1 MINDNGTMRYS
12 ATDITRWLS
21 CAHASRLDALLQTD
35 PELKAW
41 KAANGPSRE
50 ESAREPAAIRGDEH
64 ELAMLHGMIDS
75 GLKVAEIPRPEFGD
89 PNGLATAASAT
100 LTAMREGADV
110 VFQAAL
116 VDGPWFGYA
125 DFLVRV
131 DGIPSALGDYSYE
144 VRDTK
149 LARKPSASA
158 LIQMAHYGAMVEA
171 IQQTPPPRLV
181 IWLGT
186 GELFEWPY
194 RDAVPYLRQAQ
205 QAFLQFQHDLPE
217 TVPVPIASCAGCR
230 WFDHCDEQ
238 WGPGDLRNVHRLSSR
253 QRELLRGDGIDD
265 IAALAASVDDARP
278 DGIGVETFAWL
289 REQAQVQIGDAAWS
303 TISPQP
309 GAAGIFGTPAAHPLD
324 MYFDLEGDPFAAT
337 PTLDYLWAYCD
348 VDGSYHYQWAHT
360 PDEERE
366 AFLWF
371 LARLHEREQQGG
383 DWKVYHY
390 NTYEVTSMRRIA
402 AAWPDEAK
410 RDELVA

>member
-21 CAHASRLDALLQTD
+21 CAHASRLDALLRTD

-41 KAANGPSRE
+41 KAANGPSRDD
-50 ESAREPAAIRGDEH
+50 SAREPAAVRGDEH
-64 ELAMLHGMIDS
+64 ELAMLQGMIDS
-75 GLKVAEIPRPEFGD
+75 GLKVSEIPRPEFDD

-100 LTAMREGADV
+100 LAAMRGGADV

-205 QAFLQFQHDLPE
+205 KAFLEFQHDVPE
-217 TVPVPIASCAGCR
+217 TVPVPKAICAGCR

-238 WGPGDLRNVHRLSSR
+238 
-253 QRELLRGDGIDD
+253 
-265 IAALAASVDDARP
+265 
-278 DGIGVETFAWL
+278 
-289 REQAQVQIGDAAWS
+289 
-303 TISPQP
+303 
-309 GAAGIFGTPAAHPLD
+309 
-324 MYFDLEGDPFAAT
+324 
-337 PTLDYLWAYCD
+337 
-348 VDGSYHYQWAHT
+348 
-360 PDEERE
+360 
-366 AFLWF
+366 
-371 LARLHEREQQGG
+371 
-383 DWKVYHY
+383 
-390 NTYEVTSMRRIA
+390 
-402 AAWPDEAK
+402 
-410 RDELVA
+410 